1 VAIAIV
7 AGALANKPE
16 SGGEA
21 WVRLSWVLGLRRL
34 GWEVHLVERLEQP
47 DPAGQRYFEEV
58 TGAFGLDGRASLLDG
73 HGEALHGDDEKHL
86 QEVAAEA
93 ELLFNISGHLGAG
106 PLRSTPRKRVYVDLD
121 PGFTQ
126 AWHAD
131 PGVDFTVAGHDTFF
145 TVGQN
150 IGHSGCPVPTAGI
163 EWVPTM
169 PPVLLDEWPPVPPP
183 EQPLTFTTVATWRSP
198 YGTLIIDGREMSLK
212 HHQFRRFAALPERV
226 DGVELELALDI
237 HPGDAADL
245 KLLQEHGWKLVDPRE
260 VAATPASFRDFVRR
274 SAAEFSVAQGV
285 YVEAKTGWFSDR
297 TAAYL
302 ASGRPAVVQDTGCSA
317 PIVFDDLDA
326 AVSGIEAVR
335 DSYDEQAT
343 VARDFAKR
351 HLDSDR
357 VLSRV
362 LELALALV
370 AVALLLPFLAL
381 SSARAATSSPQVR
394 IVGEPQVVFDWSEEA
409 CQAGNYPDLP
419 ARAFRDYRGRVQL
432 LLSHYL
438 NYRLVGPSLDRLQ
451 PDCDPVMASR
461 EDPHPAA
468 FADRE
473 WIASIFTRDG
483 RTIWALVHD
492 EYQGNRHPGR
502 CPSRSY
508 YRCWYNA
515 VTLARSNDGGRSY
528 RPVRRRSPRL
538 VAAPSF
544 RYRPELGMRGVFAPS
559 NIVRGGDGALYV
571 LVRVRDLD
579 GRGGVCVLRS
589 AGLSSR
595 GGWRAWDGIGFR
607 AGLRS
612 PYRSPGSR
620 RIPCEPIEPGHI
632 AEMGDSLTYNGVLRR
647 YLLVGLAQP
656 GPESVGP
663 KVRGIYYSTST
674 DLLHWTPRALV
685 APVVTKH
692 NHRCGDPAAIAYP
705 SVIDPASRS
714 RTFAT
719 SGASPFLYYTRLRY
733 QRCRLSEDRD
743 LMRVRLAI
751 AP

>member
-1 VAIAIV
+1 VAIAVV

-47 DPAGQRYFEEV
+47 DPVAQGYFEEV
-58 TGAFGLDGRASLLDG
+58 AGAFGLDGSASLLDG
-73 HGEALHGDDEKHL
+73 HGEALHGDDEKQL
-86 QEVAAEA
+86 LEVAAAA
-93 ELLFNISGHLGAG
+93 EVLFNISGHLGPG
-106 PLRSTPRKRVYVDLD
+106 PLRAAPRRRVYVDLD

-131 PGVDFTVAGHDTFF
+131 PGIDFTVAGHDTYV

-150 IGHSGCPVPTAGI
+150 IGRPGCPVPTAGI
-163 EWVPTM
+163 EWVPTL
-169 PPVLLDEWPPVPPP
+169 PPVLLDEWPAAPPP
-183 EQPLTFTTVATWRSP
+183 PGPLTFTTVATWRSP
-198 YGTLIIDGREMSLK
+198 YGGLMIDGREMSLK

-237 HPGDAADL
+237 HPGDTADL
-245 KLLQEHGWKLVDPRE
+245 ELLREHGWKLVDPRE
-260 VAATPASFRDFVRR
+260 VAATPASFRDYVRR

-317 PIVFDDLDA
+317 PIVFEDLDS
-326 AVSGIEAVR
+326 AVAGIETVR
-335 DSYDEQAT
+335 DGYEEGAAESRRFAEQ
-343 VARDFAKR
+343 

-362 LELALALV
+362 LEVALALV
-370 AVALLLPFLAL
+370 LLTLLPFLLAG
-381 SSARAATSSPQVR
+381 SAQAATTPSQVR
-394 IVGEPQVVFDWSEEA
+394 LVGKPQVVFDWSEEA

-432 LLSHYL
+432 LLSHYV
-438 NYRLVGPSLDRLQ
+438 NYRLIGPSLEHLRI
-451 PDCDPVMASR
+451 DCTPVLASA
-461 EDPHPAA
+461 EDPRPAS
-468 FADRE
+468 FADRG
-473 WIASIFTRDG
+473 WIASLFTRNG
-483 RTIWALVHD
+483 RTVWALVHD
-492 EYQGNRHPGR
+492 EYQGNRHSGR

-515 VTLARSNDGGRSY
+515 VTLARSNDGGRTY
-528 RPVRRRSPRL
+528 RPVRRGPPRL

-559 NIVRGGDGALYV
+559 NIVRGRDGALYV

-579 GRGGVCVLRS
+579 GRSGVCVLRS
-589 AGLSSR
+589 RSVSSR
-595 GGWRAWDGIGFR
+595 RGWRAWDGAGFR

-612 PYRSPGSR
+612 PYRSPARR
-620 RIPCEPIEPGHI
+620 RIRCKPVEPGHI
-632 AEMGDSLTYNGVLRR
+632 AEMGDSLTYNRVLRR
-647 YLLVGLAQP
+647 YLLVGIAQP

-674 DLLHWTPRALV
+674 DLLHWTPRTLV
-685 APVVTKH
+685 AAAVTKH
-692 NHRCGDPAAIAYP
+692 NHRCGGPPAIAYP
-705 SVIDPASRS
+705 SVLDPASRS

-719 SGASPFLYYTRLRY
+719 SGSSPFLYYTRLRY
-733 QRCRLSEDRD
+733 KRCRLSEDRD